1 MYNIA
6 EESEDGNEKHNETL
20 LGIHSGGDNPFIA
33 ARLKKK
39 TYPKWYIRVRTY
51 HKQSVKVAK
60 RRKKLFQIFERELSL
75 LSRAPSRE

>member
-20 LGIHSGGDNPFIA
+20 LGIHSGGDSPFVA
-33 ARLKKK
+33 ASLKEKN
-39 TYPKWYIRVRTY
+39 YPKWYIRVRTY

-60 RRKKLFQIFERELSL
+60 RRKKLFQIFDTIWGFVESL
-75 LSRAPSRE
+75 